1 MICCPKCASSKGQS
15 IEAIYKTPEKERSAI
30 AARLFRESAPP
41 EVRHPRFWFG
51 LTAVFVLIS
60 ATRLSFTSETAALI
74 ICAIL
79 SAAMARDSLRYNRH
93 YLPRLLEYWHRSF
106 VCTRCGEVF
115 VPA

>member
-1 MICCPKCASSKGQS
+1 MICCPKCASSQGQS
-15 IEAIYKTPEKERSAI
+15 IEAIYKTPEKDRPAI
-30 AARLFRESAPP
+30 AARLARESGPP
-41 EVRHPRFWFG
+41 AVRHPRFWSG
-51 LTAVFVLIS
+51 LTVAFVLMS
-60 ATRLSFTSETAALI
+60 AIRLSFTSETAALI

-79 SAAMARDSLRYNRH
+79 SAAMARDAYRYNRK